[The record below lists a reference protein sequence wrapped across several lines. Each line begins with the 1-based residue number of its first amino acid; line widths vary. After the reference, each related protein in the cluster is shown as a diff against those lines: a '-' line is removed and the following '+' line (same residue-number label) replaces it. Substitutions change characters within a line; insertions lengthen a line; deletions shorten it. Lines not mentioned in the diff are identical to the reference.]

1 MKVGDLV
8 KAARDLAHPDSVR
21 QSGQLSPHTI
31 PQGALGFVI
40 VDDATWGSCDY
51 QVYFSCIGKSWWV
64 WKDEI
69 ELVKNG

>member
-1 MKVGDLV
+1 LKVGDLV
-8 KAARDLAHPDSVR
+8 KARITISHPDSVR
-21 QSGQLSPHTI
+21 QSLSWKNYTI
-31 PQGALGFVI
+31 PEGAVGFVI

>member
-1 MKVGDLV
+1 MKIGDLV
-8 KAARDLAHPDSVR
+8 KTRKSITHPDSVR
-21 QSGQLSPHTI
+21 QGSPWSPYTI
-31 PQGALGFVI
+31 PKGSLGFVV

-69 ELVKNG
+69 ELVKDG